1 MALLKKLGEMIPKL
15 KTRHAAIEQKDADK
29 KKEAES
35 NNPKATNNKK
45 ANKKGRR

>member
-15 KTRHAAIEQKDADK
+15 KTRHAAIEKKDVDK
-29 KKEAES
+29 QKEAAPS
-35 NNPKATNNKK
+35 NQKAPNNKK